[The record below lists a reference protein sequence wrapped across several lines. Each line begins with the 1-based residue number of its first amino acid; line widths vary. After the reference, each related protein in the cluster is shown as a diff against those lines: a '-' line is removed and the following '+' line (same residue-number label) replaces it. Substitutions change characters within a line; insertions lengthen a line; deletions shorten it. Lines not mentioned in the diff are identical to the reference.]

1 MKNAGKNR
9 LNILE
14 LLIGGILAGMLLL
27 FAVYLLPQG
36 KMQVHIQESIG
47 LLENEGDNPYLM
59 EGYKGSSLDNY
70 TDAIMLAN
78 AGYQSKQPFYKAA
91 MLVERKNTEEDEPVE
106 WVKASIEDQEDAPV
120 VSYGRYWHGYLVLLK
135 PLLVFLNYKEIRTL
149 NGVFFVAVILLVC
162 MFFVKRKMWGG
173 MIAFGL
179 AVMELFPMTIPC
191 SMQFSSCF
199 YISTLALIGLLW
211 KYEKLEEKNAIPIY
225 FCGIGMLTSYVDFLT
240 YPVITFGLPMII
252 VVVLAQKGILEK
264 LKKIIACGISWCVG
278 YAGMWGGKWLIG
290 TFVTGSNFLAEAVGM
305 VKLRTSHET
314 YDGDLNAWQAI
325 TRNWDILNNGYGK
338 LLISVLI
345 IWVVASVLLIKVV
358 WKKNMSA
365 VNSILLIMLAFLP
378 VAWYCV
384 TVNHSY
390 IHYWYTFRGLAVFVF
405 ALGMIPEMLYRSG
418 ETEERS

>member
-1 MKNAGKNR
+1 MKNTRKNC
-9 LNILE
+9 LNILG

-27 FAVYLLPQG
+27 FAVYLLSQG
-36 KMQVHIQESIG
+36 KIQVHIQESIG

-78 AGYQSKQPFYKAA
+78 AGYQSEHSFYKAA
-91 MLVERKNTEEDEPVE
+91 MLVERKNTGEDEPIE
-106 WVKASIEDQEDAPV
+106 WLKASIEDQEDAPV

-135 PLLVFLNYKEIRTL
+135 PLLIFLNYKEIRTL
-149 NGVFFVAVILLVC
+149 NGVLFVVVILLAC
-162 MFFVKRKMWGG
+162 MFFAKRKMWGG

-199 YISTLALIGLLW
+199 YTSTLALIGLLW
-211 KYEKLEEKNAIPIY
+211 KYENLEEKNAIPIY
-225 FCGIGMLTSYVDFLT
+225 FCGIGMLTSYMDFLT
-240 YPVITFGLPMII
+240 YPVVTFGLPMII
-252 VVVLAQKGILEK
+252 VVVLAQKSILEK
-264 LKKIIACGISWCVG
+264 LKEIIACGISWCVG
-278 YAGMWGGKWLIG
+278 YAGIWGGKWIVG
-290 TFVTGSNFLAEAVGM
+290 TLVTGRNFITEAAEM

-314 YDGDLNAWQAI
+314 YDGNLNVWQVIA
-325 TRNWDILNNGYGK
+325 RNLSILNNSYGK
-338 LLISVLI
+338 ILIGILI
-345 IWVVASVLLIKVV
+345 IWIVVAMLLIKVV
-358 WKKNMSA
+358 WKKNIKA
-365 VNSILLIMLAFLP
+365 ANSILLVILALVPF
-378 VAWYCV
+378 AWYCV

-418 ETEERS
+418 EIEEKS